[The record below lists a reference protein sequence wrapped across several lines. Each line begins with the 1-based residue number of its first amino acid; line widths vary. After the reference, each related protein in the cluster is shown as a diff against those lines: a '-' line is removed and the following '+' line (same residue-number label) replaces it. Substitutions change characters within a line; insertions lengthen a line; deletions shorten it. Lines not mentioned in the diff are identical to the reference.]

1 MSALPSIAG
10 EALKQGTC
18 SAGKRATKPMSWA
31 TAPQRAARGLA
42 FPPAPRTA
50 PFRQKKISS
59 VTKTPTN
66 DHRGIQF
73 TVIPPERFHQMFS
86 GDVSGLRTEP
96 SPPAA
101 LLPRGASA
109 PSSSRLFPAQPSP
122 VEVIK
127 GEKKKKKKAMQG
139 FVFLL
144 CGRGWGAAYGI
155 YYFALLLK
163 QNAFAQ
169 TRPRKEPAHVA
180 RTLGPS

>member
-1 MSALPSIAG
+1 
-10 EALKQGTC
+10 
-18 SAGKRATKPMSWA
+18 
-31 TAPQRAARGLA
+31 
-42 FPPAPRTA
+42 
-50 PFRQKKISS
+50 
-59 VTKTPTN
+59 
-66 DHRGIQF
+66 
-73 TVIPPERFHQMFS
+73 MFS
-86 GDVSGLRTEP
+86 GDVSGLRAEP

-109 PSSSRLFPAQPSP
+109 PSSSRLFSAQPSP

-127 GEKKKKKKAMQG
+127 GEKKAMQG

-180 RTLGPS
+180 RTLGPSRAGFRLRAWKTQLLARSGPNSPASDAKQGHKSSGRGTQKSASTKASPICDLFQK